1 MLVLL
6 TLLTIGYFAV
16 VLRVA
21 RGRRPA
27 AAPAGSTSAAPTL
40 PVDDRP
46 PPSAVGWPPGGH
58 QFAPYVAEGFAALD
72 AYLSEGFT
80 A

>member
-21 RGRRPA
+21 RGRPQAAGPA
-27 AAPAGSTSAAPTL
+27 AKASPAPAL

-46 PPSAVGWPPGGH
+46 PPSAVGWPPGGN
-58 QFAPYVAEGFAALD
+58 QFVTYVNEGFAALD